1 MSESW
6 ERAQEAVLPEWIQA
20 VESTVT
26 LQELATGRN
35 VLDIHAGDCCSAPP
49 PPYPR
54 WLQQGT
60 GGGEVTKRDEKKLE
74 TRVGTA
80 LLMTDKVSDVPTGYR
95 YWTTKRHGEVCLRHE
110 PSCVREASIT
120 EHDVVLGKA
129 IKQANYI
136 GSAPSTDRP
145 RLSYVE
151 HHEECRLAFLGT
163 QRAPRSARFPL
174 LRLRTTPLGTAPS
187 LLRLRAISSLGSVAG
202 VRPGAASN
210 TSRFPR
216 EAQVTALGVGEQQR
230 QPGPPLPQGSQ

>member
-1 MSESW
+1 M
-6 ERAQEAVLPEWIQA
+6 
-20 VESTVT
+20 
-26 LQELATGRN
+26 
-35 VLDIHAGDCCSAPP
+35 
-49 PPYPR
+49 
-54 WLQQGT
+54 
-60 GGGEVTKRDEKKLE
+60 
-74 TRVGTA
+74 
-80 LLMTDKVSDVPTGYR
+80 PTGYR

-202 VRPGAASN
+202 TLAPCLWLVCLKLPKFTGSSLSSPHHPGCCCSN
-210 TSRFPR
+210 YLTSLINVYTLNACDFCVKKSKLPRFTVP
-216 EAQVTALGVGEQQR
+216 
-230 QPGPPLPQGSQ
+230 